1 MIYLDNSST
10 TPLDSAVLDAMLPY
24 LKDTFGN
31 PASQHGA
38 GRTAASAV
46 LNARDKIARLIG
58 CKSDE
63 VFFTSGGTEAGNWA
77 LKGAC
82 LAQSGREIGRASCR
96 ERV

>member
-38 GRTAASAV
+38 GRTWQQSITRRQVQPCQEKAPLPAFVFQQKTNAFPLFYSLEQLKRVKASFEND
-46 LNARDKIARLIG
+46 L
-58 CKSDE
+58 S
-63 VFFTSGGTEAGNWA
+63 
-77 LKGAC
+77 
-82 LAQSGREIGRASCR
+82 
-96 ERV
+96 